1 MLQLQL
7 NFELAPINGILLI
20 LLGLLLTFLGRK
32 FIKIIVF
39 ILGGLLGAF
48 LTYQFIL
55 PRLSLGEP
63 MNIILPI
70 IAFVGFGL
78 LSLLLMGIVVGF
90 IAGYSVYTFS
100 LSYFENWIYSL
111 ILAVIVFI
119 IIAAFFNKILSI
131 VTAVTG
137 GLVTATGIQMII
149 PLNSFL
155 YLVIVVVL
163 SVLGA
168 YYQLKH

>member
-1 MLQLQL
+1 M
-7 NFELAPINGILLI
+7 
-20 LLGLLLTFLGRK
+20 LGLLLTFLGRK

-78 LSLLLMGIVVGF
+78 LSLLLMMIVLRF
-90 IAGYSVYTFS
+90 IA
-100 LSYFENWIYSL
+100 
-111 ILAVIVFI
+111 
-119 IIAAFFNKILSI
+119 
-131 VTAVTG
+131 
-137 GLVTATGIQMII
+137 
-149 PLNSFL
+149 
-155 YLVIVVVL
+155 
-163 SVLGA
+163 
-168 YYQLKH
+168 